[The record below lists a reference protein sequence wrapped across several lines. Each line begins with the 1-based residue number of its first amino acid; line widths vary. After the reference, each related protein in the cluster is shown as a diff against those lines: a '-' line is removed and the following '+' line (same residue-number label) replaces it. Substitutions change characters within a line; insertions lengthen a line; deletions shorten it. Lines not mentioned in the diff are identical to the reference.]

1 MSTPVTPVTPAT
13 ATAAAAA
20 PAKPLTAIQVIEQE
34 IVGYFK
40 QKEQMIANVHAI
52 DGAIQSGQ
60 ALLAKLKAE
69 IAKGEA
75 WAKAEAEKV
84 EAEAKKVVGEVE
96 AELKKL

>member
-1 MSTPVTPVTPAT
+1 MSTAPSGLSAAAP
-13 ATAAAAA
+13 AAAAA

-34 IVGYFK
+34 IFGYFK

-69 IAKGEA
+69 EAKGEA

-84 EAEAKKVVGEVE
+84 EAEAKKVAGEVE

>member
-1 MSTPVTPVTPAT
+1 MSTPAQALPA
-13 ATAAAAA
+13 AAPAVAAA

-34 IVGYFK
+34 IFGYFK

-84 EAEAKKVVGEVE
+84 EAEAKKLVSE
-96 AELKKL
+96 AKTEIEKL

>member
-1 MSTPVTPVTPAT
+1 MSTAPSVLPA
-13 ATAAAAA
+13 AAPAAAAA

-52 DGAIQSGQ
+52 DGAIQGGQ

-75 WAKAEAEKV
+75 FAKAEVEKA
-84 EAEAKKVVGEVE
+84 EAEAKKGIALVE
-96 AELKKL
+96 KL

>member
-1 MSTPVTPVTPAT
+1 MSTPAQALP
-13 ATAAAAA
+13 AAA
-20 PAKPLTAIQVIEQE
+20 PAVAAQQIAKPLTAIQVIEQE

-84 EAEAKKVVGEVE
+84 EAEAKKVAGEVE